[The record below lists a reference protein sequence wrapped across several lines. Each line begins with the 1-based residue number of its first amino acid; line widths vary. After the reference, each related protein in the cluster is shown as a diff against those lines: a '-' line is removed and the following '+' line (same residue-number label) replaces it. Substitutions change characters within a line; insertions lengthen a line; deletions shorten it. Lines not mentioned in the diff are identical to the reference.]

1 MSDLRERL
9 LAGKLIRLFGIGQLA
24 NPKLVEML
32 GIIGGYDGIWIDL
45 EHAGCDLRQVEQLTL
60 ACRARGLAA
69 VARVELTDYARV
81 MRPLEAGAVG
91 VMGAQVRSVDDGRN
105 LVRWTRFWPAG
116 QRGING
122 GGVDGDYGMAPLAEY
137 AERANRQVLVAAQIE
152 TIDAIE
158 ALPQLV
164 GLDGI
169 DLFFVGPSD
178 LAQAL
183 GVIGQFDHPRCMDT
197 IEYVARVCVE
207 AGKRWGIVARTP
219 DYAEHW
225 RQHGCTVFLIGND
238 LIAFR
243 EGIRQIRERYEGLF
257 G

>member
-1 MSDLRERL
+1 MSDLRQRL
-9 LAGKLIRLFGIGQLA
+9 LAGEVIRLFGVGQLA
-24 NPKLVEML
+24 SAKLVEMV
-32 GIIGGYDGIWIDL
+32 GILGGYDGIWIDM

-69 VARVELTDYARV
+69 IARVELTDYARL

-91 VMGAQVRSVDDGRN
+91 VMAAQVRSLDDGRK
-105 LVRWTRFWPAG
+105 LVRWTRFWPLG

-122 GGVDGDYGMAPLAEY
+122 GGVDGDYGITPLAEY
-137 AERANRQVLVAAQIE
+137 AERANGQVVVAAQVE

-158 ALPQLV
+158 ALPDLV
-164 GLDGI
+164 RLDGI

-183 GVIGQFDHPRCMDT
+183 GVIGQFEHPRCMDT
-197 IEYVARVCVE
+197 IDYIARTCRE

-219 DYAEHW
+219 EYAEHW
-225 RQHGCTVFLIGND
+225 RQRGCNVFLVGND

-243 EGIRQIRERYEGLF
+243 EGIGRLRERFSGLF
-257 G
+257 Q